1 MPGTPFFSMPAV
13 QRASRKPADRYHIVF
28 KAFHHYYKVH
38 KMQLMDFE
46 KVGLKTTL

>member
-13 QRASRKPADRYHIVF
+13 QRASRKPADRHHIVF
-28 KAFHHYYKVH
+28 KAFHHYYK
-38 KMQLMDFE
+38 KQLMDSE